1 MKVLAIEMTS
11 KHCKGVE
18 YDLPE
23 DEAIKGI
30 QDEIFVN
37 ATLNALMDENA
48 PKPEEQTTYH
58 SDGTDKDSVVKP
70 KK

>member
-23 DEAIKGI
+23 AEAVKGI
-30 QDEIFVN
+30 QEGLFVN
-37 ATLNALMDENA
+37 AILNALIDENA
-48 PKPEEQTTYH
+48 PKPEEQTTYS
-58 SDGTDKDSVVKP
+58 SDGSDKEPVVKT